1 MIGQAKKRLS
11 PGCLFHYIYKAVH
24 VRVHFAIA
32 SLHRHTSYR
41 RYSMI
46 RLTQTTS
53 LQQKMAP
60 QLIQSLRLLQMPT
73 LELEQLIQQEL
84 EINPLLE
91 IVEDADQ
98 EMEEEEEEE
107 EDWDD
112 DETIEEKNETI
123 EEKNEAEQSE
133 EDAEK
138 LEELEFDDADLDTDQ
153 FDEEDWSEYLNESGY
168 SSPQEEFDPNVEEW
182 ENDGASQKSLEDA
195 LREQLLLTDL
205 SEDDRAIGEYIIGNI
220 DEDGF
225 LRTPVEDIADVL
237 GIQVGDVERVLTA
250 IHAFDP
256 PGVGARNLRECLLI
270 QLRELG
276 QEDSLAS
283 RIVRDHLEDLINRRY
298 SKICRAL
305 CVEKDT
311 LSQALE
317 VIGGLNPKP
326 YMTPEPR
333 VNFNLVVPDLEVQKV
348 GDEYVVSLT
357 DRNIPSLRVS
367 PIYRSLLNQSEK
379 AGREAKK
386 FVVDRLNSARWF
398 IAAIWQRRTTMV
410 RVMQCIVE
418 SQQEFFD
425 KGAGHLRPMVL
436 QEVADKVSMH
446 VSTISRVSNGK
457 YVQTPHGVFELK
469 YFFDGGLSRED
480 GEDISARSVKEKIA
494 KLIHEED
501 QSNPLSDQ
509 RIADILQEEGI
520 DIARRTVAK
529 YRDQMNINPARY
541 RKSI

>member
-1 MIGQAKKRLS
+1 
-11 PGCLFHYIYKAVH
+11 
-24 VRVHFAIA
+24 
-32 SLHRHTSYR
+32 
-41 RYSMI
+41 MI
-46 RLTQTTS
+46 RLTQTAS

-91 IVEDADQ
+91 VVEDVEQ
-98 EMEEEEEEE
+98 EMEDEEEEEEEE
-107 EDWDD
+107 EDWDGD
-112 DETIEEKNETI
+112 DAMEKED
-123 EEKNEAEQSE
+123 EAEQSE

-153 FDEEDWSEYLNESGY
+153 FDEEDWNEYLNESGY
-168 SSPQEEFDPNVEEW
+168 SSPQEEFDPNVEDW

-225 LRTPVEDIADVL
+225 LRSRVEDIADVL
-237 GIQVGDVERVLTA
+237 GAQVGDVERVLRV
-250 IHAFDP
+250 IHLFDP

-276 QEDSLAS
+276 QDDSLAS
-283 RIVRDHLEDLINRRY
+283 SIVRDHLEDLINRRY

-305 CVEKDT
+305 CVEKDA

-317 VIGGLNPKP
+317 VVGGLNPKP

-348 GDEYVVSLT
+348 GDDYVVSLT

-386 FVVDRLNSARWF
+386 FVIDRLNSARWF
-398 IAAIWQRRTTMV
+398 IAAIHQRRTTMV
-410 RVMQCIVE
+410 RVMRCIVE
-418 SQQEFFD
+418 SQQDFFD

-480 GEDISARSVKEKIA
+480 GEDISAKSVKEKIV
-494 KLIHEED
+494 KLTQEED

-509 RIADILQEEGI
+509 RIADILQDEGI